1 MKILIQIPRRLM
13 RKRFRWA
20 IVGLLILVGIAVG
33 VGWVLTDR
41 QPSTF
46 EGKDTL
52 AVNAPIKNEAQV
64 SQDIQ
69 FSTERVQPQV
79 RGENYFVNYR
89 LQRDQFRQE
98 EKNMLS
104 AVLNSNVDKTKEA
117 AQEKWLELTT
127 RMSREDK
134 IENLLK
140 IKGFQDAVVDLASES
155 VNIIVLAPSLSPQ
168 EVAAI
173 QDITMRVVPVRL
185 DRINI
190 SLRK

>member
-41 QPSTF
+41 QPATF

-173 QDITMRVVPVRL
+173 QDITMRVVAVRL

>member
-13 RKRFRWA
+13 KNKFRWA
-20 IVGLLILVGIAVG
+20 LMGLLILFCIFVG
-33 VGWVLTDR
+33 VGWAFRDR
-41 QPSTF
+41 QPAPLK
-46 EGKDTL
+46 GKDTL
-52 AVNAPIKNEAQV
+52 AVNAPITNEAIIN
-64 SQDIQ
+64 QDIQ
-69 FSTERVQPQV
+69 VSTEQVEPEV

-104 AVLNSNVDKTKEA
+104 AVLNSNVDKTKEE
-117 AQEKWLELTT
+117 AQQKWLELTT
-127 RMSREDK
+127 RISKEDE

-140 IKGFQDAVVDLASES
+140 IKGFQDAIVDWGAES

-168 EVAAI
+168 EVAVI
-173 QDITMRVVPVRL
+173 QDITMKVVPVRL

-190 SLRK
+190 SIRK